1 MKRNSSPFWPH
12 REQSKSLMAG
22 ALLVP
27 LLLLGCGNFA
37 EHPNSTPGQ
46 ADRERLEDV
55 CIELDRGPCYGSCP
69 SYSVTIEGNGR
80 VTFVGRD
87 YVSEVGRRET
97 QISEDSVRDLL
108 RAFED
113 ARFFELEDSYWQQV
127 TCLSLET
134 ITLYVG
140 GRSKRV
146 HNYGLR
152 RRFDLQG
159 HELKDWQA
167 QESLFALA
175 DAIDAAARTELW
187 IKAPHEIAVEDSATE
202 GPSARR

>member
-1 MKRNSSPFWPH
+1 MKPESFRRVGRIS
-12 REQSKSLMAG
+12 RVMAG
-22 ALLVP
+22 ALLAA
-27 LLLLGCGNFA
+27 LLLPACGGGEDGPSPA
-37 EHPNSTPGQ
+37 PGQ
-46 ADRERLEDV
+46 AEHERLEGV
-55 CIELDRGPCYGSCP
+55 CIELERSPCYGSCP

-97 QISEDSVRDLL
+97 QISEEAVRTLL
-108 RAFED
+108 RAFDD
-113 ARFFELEDSYWQQV
+113 ARFFELEDSYRQRV

-140 GRSKRV
+140 ERSKRV
-146 HNYGLR
+146 QNYGLR
-152 RRFDLQG
+152 RRFDVQG
-159 HELKDWQA
+159 RELKDWQV

-187 IKAPHEIAVEDSATE
+187 IKAPHEIALEASAAE
-202 GPSARR
+202 APSERR

>member
-1 MKRNSSPFWPH
+1 MKPESSPRLP
-12 REQSKSLMAG
+12 RMRPISSVMVG
-22 ALLVP
+22 ALLAA
-27 LLLLGCGNFA
+27 LLLPACSGG
-37 EHPNSTPGQ
+37 EGGPSSTPGL
-46 ADRERLEDV
+46 AGHERLEDV
-55 CIELDRGPCYGSCP
+55 CIELERSPCYGSCP
-69 SYSVTIEGNGR
+69 NYSVAIEGNGR

-97 QISEDSVRDLL
+97 QISANAVRNLL
-108 RAFED
+108 RAFDD
-113 ARFFELEDSYWQQV
+113 ARFFELEDRYWQPV

-140 GRSKRV
+140 ERSKRV
-146 HNYGLR
+146 QNYGLR

-159 HELKDWQA
+159 RELKDWQA

-187 IKAPHEIAVEDSATE
+187 IKAPHEIAAEESAGE
-202 GPSARR
+202 GTSERR